1 MTHVVSGISSQ
12 TEMTVTPDYRGV
24 NTAVG
29 TKICLVDDKKVR
41 QRDWNLDRMDGT
53 GPSGY
58 NFIPV
63 KCR

>member
-1 MTHVVSGISSQ
+1 
-12 TEMTVTPDYRGV
+12 MTVTPDYRGV

-53 GPSGY
+53 GPKW
-58 NFIPV
+58 I
-63 KCR
+63 